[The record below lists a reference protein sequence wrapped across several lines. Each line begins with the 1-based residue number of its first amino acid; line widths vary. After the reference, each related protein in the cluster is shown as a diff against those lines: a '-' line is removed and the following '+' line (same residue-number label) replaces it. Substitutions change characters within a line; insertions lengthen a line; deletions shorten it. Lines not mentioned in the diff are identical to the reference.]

1 MNENDVVKLAH
12 EIFFNDHKIKF
23 NLRHVWDELR
33 YDQKWCEASSSKIDG
48 SCKKRKCD
56 DGAQSSSSY
65 ATTNDAEQRPP
76 GVKASKRGSGKR
88 IGEALK
94 GVSEFQNLWAIK
106 EKDLEV
112 KERLSKM
119 GLLETLIAK
128 KETLSDFEEAL
139 KKKLITEMLGGS
151 EYFLVLFP
159 KGVVFIT

>member
-1 MNENDVVKLAH
+1 MEDQSHASRKEKLR
-12 EIFFNDHKIKF
+12 FNDHKKNQVFF
-23 NLRHVWDELR
+23 N
-33 YDQKWCEASSSKIDG
+33 KG
-48 SCKKRKCD
+48 
-56 DGAQSSSSY
+56 QSSSSY

-112 KERLSKM
+112 KERLFKM

-128 KETLSDFEEAL
+128 KKRHYLTF
-139 KKKLITEMLGGS
+139 KKL
-151 EYFLVLFP
+151 
-159 KGVVFIT
+159 

>member
-23 NLRHVWDELR
+23 NLQHAWDELR

-65 ATTNDAEQRPP
+65 TTTNDAEQRLP

-139 KKKLITEMLGGS
+139 KTKFITEILGGS
-151 EYFLVLFP
+151 E
-159 KGVVFIT
+159 